1 MKGRRSFRATALAAT
16 ALTVIAPCAIAQTT
30 DQPAGETRLAPK
42 PTLEEELV
50 RIRDMMAVQSM
61 RLEEAE
67 QTIKR
72 LNGLVGQQAA
82 RIGTL
87 ETELGMKKAAAIAP
101 SVSAGHGVYVVQ
113 AGETLYR
120 IALNNGVSVERLMR
134 ENRIRTPQSLKAG
147 QTLIIPG
154 ASGGSTTIVATEPP
168 PPTPSFSPPPAE
180 RRVASAIAAAP
191 PPGSAQGP
199 ETPSATPEEVG
210 VRPEEGLNEPYLAL
224 ASDVGGILT
233 PRGTLFFEPELDY
246 SHSSENRFFF
256 SGTEIIDAILIG
268 VIEATDT
275 DRMSLVARGGLRYGL
290 TDRLE
295 LDGKVPFVYRDDRVS
310 GVALDDGTEFVRDQR
325 GAGLGDIEVGL
336 HYQLTDGVGFPY
348 AVANLRAKAPT
359 GEGPFDV
366 DRNAAG
372 VELDAAT
379 GSGFWTVE
387 PSITAILPTDPAVFY
402 ANLGYQM
409 NFAVSPDERVG
420 AALVREYDPGDA
432 IRASLGVGLALNER
446 LSLNFGYD
454 QSQFFRTSLLIET
467 IDTTSGAVL
476 LTRARQPR
484 VTVGSFGIGGSY
496 FVNDRLRLTLNTSI
510 GATDE
515 APDMRLILR
524 AQMKLAD

>member
-1 MKGRRSFRATALAAT
+1 MTGRNYFRASALAAT
-16 ALTVIAPCAIAQTT
+16 ALTAAAPYAAAQTT
-30 DQPAGETRLAPK
+30 DAPAGETRLAPK
-42 PTLEEELV
+42 PTLEEEFV

-67 QTIKR
+67 QTIRR
-72 LNGLVGQQAA
+72 LNDLAGQQAA
-82 RIGTL
+82 RIGAL
-87 ETELGMKKAAAIAP
+87 ETELGMKKAASIAP
-101 SVSAGHGVYVVQ
+101 AAPASRGVYVVQ

-120 IALNNGVSVERLMR
+120 IALNNGVSVEHLMR

-154 ASGGSTTIVATEPP
+154 ASGASTTIVATEPP
-168 PPTPSFSPPPAE
+168 PPTPVYAQPEEE
-180 RRVASAIAAAP
+180 RRIAAATTSTR
-191 PPGSAQGP
+191 PGSAQTFDAP
-199 ETPSATPEEVG
+199 AAAPEEVG
-210 VRPEEGLNEPYLAL
+210 VRPEEDLNEPYLAL

-233 PRGTLFFEPELDY
+233 PKGTLYFEPELDY

-295 LDGKVPFVYRDDRVS
+295 IDAKIPFVYRDDRVS

-348 AVANLRAKAPT
+348 AVANLRGKAPT
-359 GEGPFDV
+359 GEGPFEV

-409 NFAVSPDERVG
+409 NFAVSPNEPVG
-420 AALVREYDPGDA
+420 AAVVREYDPGDA

-454 QSQFFRTSLLIET
+454 QSQFFRTNLLIET
-467 IDTTSGAVL
+467 IDTMTGAVV

-496 FVNDRLRLTLNTSI
+496 FVNDKLRLTLNTSI